1 MKKVFSPK
9 YLPVFVTCAGLLGFV
24 LRLWTLS
31 GGPDEQGLYA
41 PQPLA
46 WGLLWA
52 VSALVLG
59 TELLAGTQLSEPGD
73 YSDNFPRSLYA
84 AVGCVTAALG
94 IAVTAVP
101 MLLSGQHWMDTVTG
115 LVGLLAAVAMCF
127 VSYARIQGRIP
138 NFLFHFSVCLFF
150 ALRIFDQSK
159 NWSNE
164 PQLGVFVLPFL
175 ACVCVMLAAYQL
187 SCFDVNLPKRKACVF
202 WSLSAVYFSILA
214 MPNSE
219 ELLLHGCM
227 AIWLLT
233 NLCSLKPMKK
243 REDTQEQDAS
253 LDEAE

>member
-1 MKKVFSPK
+1 MKKLIRPD
-9 YLPVFVTCAGLLGFV
+9 YLPMIATSAGLLGFA

-31 GGPDEQGLYA
+31 GGPDTQGLYA

-52 VSALVLG
+52 VTALTLGGFLYLSA
-59 TELLAGTQLSEPGD
+59 QLREPGD
-73 YSDNFPRSLYA
+73 YSDNFPANPISALGCIAA
-84 AVGCVTAALG
+84 AVGILVTALPL
-94 IAVTAVP
+94 I
-101 MLLSGQHWMDTVTG
+101 SGLNWLEKATG
-115 LVGLLAAVAMCF
+115 LLGLGAAVAMGL
-127 VSYARIQGRIP
+127 VAWARWNGKVP
-138 NFLFHFSVCLFF
+138 NFLCHLAVSLFF
-150 ALRIFDQSK
+150 ALRIFDCCK
-159 NWSNE
+159 AWSNE
-164 PQLGVFVLPFL
+164 PQLGIFVMPFL

-243 REDTQEQDAS
+243 REDTQEQDAP